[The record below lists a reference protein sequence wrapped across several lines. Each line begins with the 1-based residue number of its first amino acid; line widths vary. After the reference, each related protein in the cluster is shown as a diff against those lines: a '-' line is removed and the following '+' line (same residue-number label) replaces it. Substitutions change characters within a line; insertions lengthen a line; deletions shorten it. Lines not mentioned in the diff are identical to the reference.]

1 MCTALKKDSIISYF
15 YYLLSMTRYAMK
27 VMSEKAAWDALL
39 EVFAARART
48 SDYLPGDEV
57 AYTRYGQI

>member
-1 MCTALKKDSIISYF
+1 MCTVVRDPNFSHN
-15 YYLLSMTRYAMK
+15 YLLSITRYAMK